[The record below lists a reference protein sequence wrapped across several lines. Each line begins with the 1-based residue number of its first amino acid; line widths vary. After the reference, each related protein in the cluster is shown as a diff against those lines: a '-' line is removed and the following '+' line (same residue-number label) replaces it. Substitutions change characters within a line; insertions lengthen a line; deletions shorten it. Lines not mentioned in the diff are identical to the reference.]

1 MVWLAVA
8 AVAVLIALDKSLLPG
23 ASILGIGALT
33 NILPAK
39 EATGTTL
46 ALLIVADWMA
56 IWAYRDSVDWGSL
69 RRLLPNVVLGVGL
82 GALFLFVAD
91 NELTK
96 RVIGVI
102 ILVFVGWNVVS
113 MLRERRDGLHGPDR
127 PEGLSGPAEGA
138 ERSGVAVISGE
149 SSPSAAADG
158 ARPGRPA
165 TMRRIRGILFGS
177 LAGFTTMVANAGG
190 PVTAMYFMTERFPV
204 RLFLGTTAWFY
215 LIVNL
220 VKLPFALGLG
230 MLGVDQLPMILAM
243 IPVIGLT
250 VAAGRKLSG
259 RIDPTFFNAAI
270 IVLTLVAGVML
281 LV

>member
-1 MVWLAVA
+1 MIWLAVA
-8 AVAVLIALDKSLLPG
+8 AVAALIALDKSLLPG

-91 NELTK
+91 NDLTK

-102 ILVFVGWNVVS
+102 ILVFIGWNVAS
-113 MLRERRDGLHGPDR
+113 MLRERRNRPHAPGR
-127 PEGLSGPAEGA
+127 PEDPSGPVEDPEAKDAAVVSDGA
-138 ERSGVAVISGE
+138 
-149 SSPSAAADG
+149 PQDAAADEAS
-158 ARPGRPA
+158 ARPA
-165 TMRRIRGILFGS
+165 AMRRVRGVLFGS

-230 MLGVDQLPMILAM
+230 MLGVEQLPMILAM
-243 IPVIGLT
+243 VPVIGLT
-250 VAAGRKLSG
+250 VAAGRRLSG
-259 RIDPTFFNAAI
+259 RINPTFFNTAI
-270 IVLTLVAGVML
+270 IVLTLITGVML